1 MQDTE
6 GPAGGTGLRK
16 KAGAEVDR
24 REKQHILT
32 GGLILITVGI
42 LIILNKTTVFGFG
55 KSWPV
60 LLIVIGIGALAQ
72 RFRDLGGWIL
82 VAAGA
87 VLLVNYNWGLDA
99 RLISAYLLPVA
110 LIVLGLGVL
119 RKYFKGKS

>member
-1 MQDTE
+1 ME
-6 GPAGGTGLRK
+6 GPAGRTGSWK
-16 KAGAEVDR
+16 GAGAEVER

-42 LIILNKTTVFGFG
+42 LIILNKTTAFGFN

-72 RFRDLGGWIL
+72 RIRDLGGWVL
-82 VAAGA
+82 VAAGV

-110 LIVLGLGVL
+110 LIVIGLGVL
-119 RKYFKGKS
+119 RKYFKGKSR

>member
-1 MQDTE
+1 VKGLSE
-6 GPAGGTGLRK
+6 KSGSWKGAGT
-16 KAGAEVDR
+16 EVDR

-42 LIILNKTTVFGFG
+42 LIILNKTTAFGFN

-72 RFRDLGGWIL
+72 RIRDLGGWFL
-82 VAAGA
+82 LAAGVIFLA
-87 VLLVNYNWGLDA
+87 NYNWELDT
-99 RLISAYLLPVA
+99 RILSAYLLPA
-110 LIVLGLGVL
+110 LLIVIGLVVL

>member
-1 MQDTE
+1 
-6 GPAGGTGLRK
+6 
-16 KAGAEVDR
+16 VDR

-42 LIILNKTTVFGFG
+42 LIILNKTTAFGFN

-72 RFRDLGGWIL
+72 RIRDLGGWFL
-82 VAAGA
+82 LAAGVIFLA
-87 VLLVNYNWGLDA
+87 NYNWELDT
-99 RLISAYLLPVA
+99 RILSAYLLPA
-110 LIVLGLGVL
+110 LLIVIGLVVL